1 MFKVGDKVKVDYDG
15 EWQFGEIEKVNTKSV
30 RVFLY
35 DEYET
40 VTFKNEDVTLL
51 QDISVGY
58 EDFSKFA
65 RFEKTVSDFVG
76 EDGYSGCIR
85 NNDYYEIT
93 PLDLISVLNKIEET
107 NMSADEF
114 YKQWFCYFVDELT
127 VLECN
132 DDEIY
137 SDDDVLRHFADEMSA
152 WTVQDFTIDFKSLKN
167 EIRHYVEDKNK
178 PINEHRYPDYVKN
191 RFLIKYNS
199 DCALNNASEE
209 AALLYKLFAEE
220 LCEKGEKQGLLAV
233 GYGCY
238 GGNRIFECDWKRA
251 EECMLKLIET
261 VEYMPDRAFYAN
273 TLGYIYYYGRCNND
287 IPQYEEAYKYF
298 SFAAFNEVYEAQ
310 YKIADMY
317 KNGYGVIKSV
327 ETANSIIWKLYEEN
341 RKYIAN
347 GEFDCKFADIALR
360 VGNCYRNDDDVE
372 ESDFD
377 EMLYYYMQADY
388 AIRTRMKC
396 GDYYGDNRVCTA
408 IQEALAETKRL
419 MGFKASKKT
428 DYYSLVG
435 IFNDTLSV
443 GNKLELKIKPLKSN
457 RYKMTFNPQG
467 KKKMFI
473 TIPNLE
479 LCGMYEK
486 LDVILKTDEIINEDL
501 LGKILLVDRIDYNDF
516 MYDNKSVLEL
526 NGDYV
531 FEITAPTKV
540 LEKTYRIASVC
551 FNEGGRLYDYLCENE
566 SIKENDIVTVTANGE
581 NKAAR
586 VVRILTKKESE
597 LSLPVSKYKKL
608 NK

>member
-1 MFKVGDKVKVDYDG
+1 MFKVGNKVKVDYDG

-30 RVFLY
+30 HIYLY

-51 QDISVGY
+51 QDIPVGY
-58 EDFSKFA
+58 EGFAKFA
-65 RFEKTVSDFVG
+65 RFEKAVSDFVG
-76 EDGYSGCIR
+76 EDGYPLCII
-85 NNDYYEIT
+85 NKDNYEIT
-93 PLDLISVLNKIEET
+93 PLDLISVLNRIEET
-107 NMSADEF
+107 DMSADEF
-114 YKQWFCYFVDELT
+114 HEQWFCYFGDEFAE
-127 VLECN
+127 LEYN

-152 WTVQDFTIDFKSLKN
+152 WTVQDFNIDFNSLKN
-167 EIRHYVEDKNK
+167 EIQYYIEDKNK
-178 PINEHRYPDYVKN
+178 PKAERRYPDYIKN
-191 RFLIKYNS
+191 RFLITYNS
-199 DCALNNASEE
+199 DYVLNNASEE
-209 AALLYKLFAEE
+209 LALLYKLFAED

-238 GGNRIFECDWKRA
+238 GGNRVFECDWKRA
-251 EECMLKLIET
+251 EDCMLKLIET

-317 KNGYGVIKSV
+317 KSGYGVIKSV

-360 VGNCYRNDDDVE
+360 AGNSYRHDEDIE

-388 AIRTRMKC
+388 AIRMRMKC
-396 GDYYGDNRVCTA
+396 SDYYGDSRVCSA
-408 IQEALAETKRL
+408 IQNVLEETKKL
-419 MGFKASKKT
+419 MEFKALKKT
-428 DYYSLVG
+428 DYYSLAG

-443 GNKLELKIKPLKSN
+443 GNKLELKIKPLKN
-457 RYKMTFNPQG
+457 NKYKMTFKTHS
-467 KKKMFI
+467 KKRMFI

-486 LDVILKTDEIINEDL
+486 LDVILKTNDIIKEDL
-501 LGKILLVDRIDYNDF
+501 FGKTLLIDRIDYNDF

-526 NGDYV
+526 NDYV
-531 FEITAPTKV
+531 FEITAPAKA

-551 FNEGGRLYDYLCENE
+551 FNEGGRLYNYLCEDE

-581 NKAAR
+581 EKSVR
-586 VVRILTKKESE
+586 IVRILTKKESE

-608 NK
+608 

>member
-1 MFKVGDKVKVDYDG
+1 MFKIGDKVKVDYDG
-15 EWQFGEIEKVNTKSV
+15 EWQFGEIEKVNSKSV

-40 VTFKNEDVTLL
+40 VAFKNKDILLL
-51 QDISVGY
+51 QDVPVRY
-58 EDFSKFA
+58 EEFSRFV
-65 RFEKTVSDFVG
+65 RFEKTVSNFVG
-76 EDGYSGCIR
+76 EDGYPLCII
-85 NNDYYEIT
+85 NKDNYEIT
-93 PLDLISVLNKIEET
+93 PLDLISVLNKIEEM

-114 YKQWFCYFVDELT
+114 HEQWFCYFGDEL
-127 VLECN
+127 VELEYN
-132 DDEIY
+132 DDKIY

-152 WTVQDFTIDFKSLKN
+152 WIVQDFTIDFKSLKN
-167 EIRHYVEDKNK
+167 EIRHYIEDKNK
-178 PINEHRYPDYVKN
+178 PITERHYPDYIKN

-199 DCALNNASEE
+199 DYALNNASEE
-209 AALLYKLFAEE
+209 ATLLYKLFAEE

-238 GGNRIFECDWKRA
+238 GGNRAFECNWKRA
-251 EECMLKLIET
+251 EECMLKLIDA

-298 SFAAFNEVYEAQ
+298 SFAAFNEIYEAQ

-327 ETANSIIWKLYEEN
+327 ETANNIIWKLYEKN

-360 VGNCYRNDDDVE
+360 AGNSYRNDDDVE

-388 AIRTRMKC
+388 AIRMRIQC

-408 IQEALAETKRL
+408 IQEVLAETKRL
-419 MGFKASKKT
+419 MGFKALKKT
-428 DYYSLVG
+428 DYYSLAG

-443 GNKLELKIKPLKSN
+443 GNKLELKIKPLKNN
-457 RYKMTFNPQG
+457 RYKMTFKTHS
-467 KKKMFI
+467 KKRMFI
-473 TIPNLE
+473 TIPSLE

-486 LDVILKTDEIINEDL
+486 LDVILKTDDIIKEDL
-501 LGKILLVDRIDYNDF
+501 IGKTLLIDRIDYNDF

-531 FEITAPTKV
+531 FEITAPAKA

-551 FNEGGRLYDYLCENE
+551 FNEGGKLYDYLCEDE
-566 SIKENDIVTVTANGE
+566 SIKENGIVTVTANGE
-581 NKAAR
+581 EKSVR
-586 VVRILTKKESE
+586 IVRILTKKESE

-608 NK
+608 